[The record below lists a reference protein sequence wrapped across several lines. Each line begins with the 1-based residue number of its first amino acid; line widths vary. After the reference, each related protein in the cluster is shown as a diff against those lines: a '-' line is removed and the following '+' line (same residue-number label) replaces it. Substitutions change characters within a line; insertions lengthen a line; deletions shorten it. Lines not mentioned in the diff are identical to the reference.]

1 MRCVRVG
8 RIKMKEGARA
18 RSGGNERVG
27 VLRRVRLVEFD
38 VEVDVVKREEN
49 KRRTSGERIGSWRV

>member
-38 VEVDVVKREEN
+38 VEVDAVKREEN
-49 KRRTSGERIGSWRV
+49 KRRNVR

>member
-1 MRCVRVG
+1 
-8 RIKMKEGARA
+8 MKRMEGARA

-38 VEVDVVKREEN
+38 VVK
-49 KRRTSGERIGSWRV
+49 SM

>member
-1 MRCVRVG
+1 MKR
-8 RIKMKEGARA
+8 KEGART

-38 VEVDVVKREEN
+38 VVK
-49 KRRTSGERIGSWRV
+49 SM